1 MNRRTTLLLA
11 GPIIVAAYAIVAVLI
26 ITVWDPIAAVPT
38 LSYGE
43 IVVEL
48 ARHGVDV
55 SAVAMMLGVWA
66 GLGVALS
73 AGVSALAL
81 TRVPRPWTVIA
92 WQLALLVA
100 GAPAL
105 FVASFTLGMD
115 VADTFGVSGQPHTP
129 WTGVLY
135 QVSALACVGLLVGEI
150 SPWVRH
156 AIDARF
162 SQRTG

>member
-11 GPIIVAAYAIVAVLI
+11 GPIIVTMYATVAVLI
-26 ITVWDPIAAVPT
+26 ITVWDPAAAVPT

-43 IVVEL
+43 IVAEL
-48 ARHGVDV
+48 ARHGADV
-55 SAVAMMLGVWA
+55 SAVAITLCVWA

-92 WQLALLVA
+92 WQLAILVA

-115 VADTFGVSGQPHTP
+115 VADTFGASGHPHTP

-135 QVSALACVGLLVGEI
+135 QVSALACVVLLVGEL
-150 SPWVRH
+150 SPRVRR

-162 SQRTG
+162 LQRTR